1 MKNTLMDR
9 LQVSQEPVQTI
20 ETACEELQAFFDL
33 SPDLFCVVGATG
45 NFQRLNSSVTRFL
58 GWGAAELVGIPWL
71 NLVHQ
76 DDVVI
81 TLATLQHCQPEHPCH
96 LLNRCRH
103 KEGSYRWL
111 SWSLSR
117 SREGLIYA
125 VARQED
131 AQAGRIGDKGE
142 FFGSSSLVEELEAL
156 KKERQSLYSLLE
168 QLPVFL
174 HIRSKDSVG
183 FYNQHFKKIFGEP
196 KNKPCFALQ
205 GKVASEPECYTCSDD
220 FAIAQL
226 KSQLCASGNEEIVST
241 SGSQTCTEEPT
252 IAQPQKT
259 CSLCPT
265 CGVFATQAAQTW
277 EWLDR
282 RTGRTYE
289 IYNYPFKDINGEF
302 KVVEMGLDITES
314 KQQRLWNVLELI
326 FNEIYI
332 FDAETLR
339 FQYVNARARRNLGY
353 SMAQMQNLTAFDIK
367 PGVSEADFRRAI
379 APLLNGEKDKLE
391 FQTIHQRKDGTTY
404 PVEVHLQLIQETGDR
419 AERTAGSDRKFLA
432 VILDITERLKVEA
445 ALRSKEAQIQQKAA
459 QLEKSLHQL
468 QRTQMQLI
476 QSEKM
481 SSLGQLVAGIA
492 HEINN
497 PISFIH
503 GNLPHVQ
510 KCCHE
515 LLELLH
521 LYQKQIPLATVEIQE
536 KVEASDLEFL
546 LEDLPKILNSI
557 KIGTERIREIV
568 LSLRN
573 FSRHDESEMKV
584 VDIHTGIDSTLMIL
598 HNRLKPKPDF
608 PEIQIIKQYSE
619 LPLVECYPG
628 QLNQVFMNILTNA
641 IDALETQNEP
651 RLISISTAI
660 AGVATGEEIEEDSLD
675 VPCIEIQIADN
686 GPGVTE
692 KARDRLFEPFFT
704 TKPIGKG
711 TGLGL
716 SISYSIVVNR
726 HKGKLHFVSTPGQG
740 AAFIIQIPIHQSQ
753 Q

>member
-1 MKNTLMDR
+1 MDC
-9 LQVSQEPVQTI
+9 LKMSQNSAQKI
-20 ETACEELQAFFDL
+20 ETAPGDIQAFFDL
-33 SPDLFCVVGATG
+33 APDLFCVFGTAG
-45 NFQRLNSSVTRFL
+45 NFQKINSSVTRIL
-58 GWGAAELVGIPWL
+58 GWSSAELVRTSWL
-71 NLVHQ
+71 ELVHQ
-76 DDVVI
+76 DDVFI
-81 TLATLQHCQPEHPCH
+81 TLATMQHCQPEHPCN

-103 KEGSYRWL
+103 KDGSYQSL

-117 SREGLIYA
+117 STEGLIYA
-125 VARQED
+125 IARQEN
-131 AQAGRIGDKGE
+131 AQAWKMGEKGE
-142 FFGSSSLVEELEAL
+142 SSGSSSLVEELEAL
-156 KKERQSLYSLLE
+156 KKERQSLYALLE

-174 HIRSKDSVG
+174 HIRSKNSVG
-183 FYNQHFKKIFGEP
+183 FYNQRFKKIFGEP

-205 GKVASEPECYTCSDD
+205 GEVASEPECYTGSDEP
-220 FAIAQL
+220 AIA
-226 KSQLCASGNEEIVST
+226 KFKNQLCASGNEESSST
-241 SGSQTCTEEPT
+241 SAYNTCTEEPA
-252 IAQPQKT
+252 IAKPQKS

-265 CGVFATQAAQTW
+265 CGVFASQAAQTW
-277 EWLDR
+277 EWIDR

-332 FDAETLR
+332 FDAETLQ

-367 PGVSEADFRRAI
+367 PGTSEAEFRRAI
-379 APLLNGEKDKLE
+379 APLFSGEKDKLE
-391 FQTIHQRKDGTTY
+391 FQTIHQRKDGSTY
-404 PVEVHLQLIQETGDR
+404 PVEVHLQVIEETG
-419 AERTAGSDRKFLA
+419 DRKFLA

-445 ALRSKEAQIQQKAA
+445 ALRSKEAQIQQKAI

-481 SSLGQLVAGIA
+481 SSLGQLVAGVA

-510 KCCHE
+510 RCCKE
-515 LLELLH
+515 LLGLLH
-521 LYQKQIPLATVEIQE
+521 LYQKQYPLPSAEIQAQI
-536 KVEASDLEFL
+536 EASDLEFL

-557 KIGTERIREIV
+557 KIGTDRIREIV

-573 FSRHDESEMKV
+573 FSRHDESEMKA
-584 VDIHTGIDSTLMIL
+584 VDIHTGIDSTLLIL

-608 PEIQIIKQYSE
+608 PEIQIIKQYSV
-619 LPLVECYPG
+619 LPSIECYPG
-628 QLNQVFMNILTNA
+628 QLNQVFMNILANA
-641 IDALETQNEP
+641 IDALETQSEN
-651 RLISISTAI
+651 RSISISTSI
-660 AGVATGEEIEEDSLD
+660 AGVATGEETEEDSLD
-675 VPCIEIQIADN
+675 VPSIRIQIADT
-686 GPGVTE
+686 GPGIPE
-692 KARDRLFEPFFT
+692 KARDRIFEPFFT

-716 SISYSIVVNR
+716 SICYSIVVNR
-726 HKGKLHFVSTPGQG
+726 HKGKLHFVSTPAQG
-740 AAFIIQIPIHQSQ
+740 TKFIIEIPIRQSPK
-753 Q
+753 